1 MSMIKL
7 LELKTKIEARAR
19 KITSGMDTE
28 IEAIREEE
36 NFRKIPRMAVLSD
49 NDLRHYAVLLARGRK
64 IGECEALQFVLE
76 NLKEI
81 IED

>member
-1 MSMIKL
+1 MIKL
-7 LELKTKIEARAR
+7 LELKTKIEARVH
-19 KITSGMDTE
+19 KITSEMDTE

-36 NFRKIPRMAVLSD
+36 NFRKIPIMSTLPD

-64 IGECEALQFVLE
+64 IGEAEALQFVLE
-76 NLKEI
+76 NLKEM